1 MWDAHFICRPKE
13 NVWVDKIF
21 SIGSWSPIETV
32 MQLWRGWVWHQLG
45 RISNMI
51 TAHTGLEH
59 NWWPNC
65 KTGERPRR
73 RAPLKKLTCSP
84 TRFPTKRNWCEQRCI
99 RALLSHC
106 RTFTLHL
113 STLSLFL
120 WMIISRNTYLDTSAT
135 PRTHLG
141 TSFLKSKRHQDFF
154 NHKRTWKILW
164 TSHFFSNWRWSKPQ
178 HVYHKSEVWF
188 RDE

>member
-84 TRFPTKRNWCEQRCI
+84 TRFPNQTQLMWAEVHTSTSFP
-99 RALLSHC
+99 LSH
-106 RTFTLHL
+106 LHTALIHLKFIFMNDYL
-113 STLSLFL
+113 SQYIFG
-120 WMIISRNTYLDTSAT
+120 YLGYTTNS
-135 PRTHLG
+135 PRHI
-141 TSFLKSKRHQDFF
+141 FF
-154 NHKRTWKILW
+154 
-164 TSHFFSNWRWSKPQ
+164 
-178 HVYHKSEVWF
+178 EV
-188 RDE
+188 